1 MPSSQELLLGL
12 GLFVGQVRAMKIWRL
27 RKRCGVQFCLHF
39 SVELK
44 RVGMF
49 RVASVVVV
57 SSSRQLLFSMDFEIF
72 FVCNKLGLILDRA

>member
-27 RKRCGVQFCLHF
+27 KKQCGVQFCLHL

-44 RVGMF
+44 HVGMF
-49 RVASVVVV
+49 RVASVYQKLVVV
-57 SSSRQLLFSMDFEIF
+57 SNSRNI
-72 FVCNKLGLILDRA
+72 GP